1 MNYNHIILLYLLVVN
16 VVAFLA
22 YWDDKRKAKRNAWR
36 TPEATLLLLAAIGGS
51 VGAWAAMQLFR
62 HKTNHPQFYI
72 GVPLIFVVQIGA
84 ALWLWLK

>member
-16 VVAFLA
+16 VVAFWA
-22 YWDDKRKAKRNAWR
+22 YWDDKRKAKRKTWR
-36 TPEATLLLLAAIGGS
+36 TPEATLLILAAIGGS
-51 VGAWAAMQLFR
+51 VGAWVAMQLFR

-72 GVPLIFVVQIGA
+72 GVPLIFVVQIGV

>member
-16 VVAFLA
+16 VVAFWA

-51 VGAWAAMQLFR
+51 VGALVAMQLFR

-72 GVPLIFVVQIGA
+72 GVPLIFVVQIGV

>member
-22 YWDDKRKAKRNAWR
+22 YWDDKRKAKRKMWR
-36 TPEATLLLLAAIGGS
+36 TPEATLLILAAIGGS
-51 VGAWAAMQLFR
+51 VGAWVAMQLFR

-72 GVPLIFVVQIGA
+72 GVPLIFVVQIGV

>member
-1 MNYNHIILLYLLVVN
+1 MNYKYIILLYLLIVN

-22 YWDDKRKAKRNAWR
+22 YWDDKHKARRKAWR